1 MSLLN
6 QIIEPSLL
14 VDKEIAMRNLRRMA
28 AVADQHGLIYRPHF
42 KTHQSAEIAD
52 WHREL
57 GIKRITVSSFR
68 MAGYFARHGW
78 EDITVAF
85 PVNVREISRINELA
99 QKINLQIVAESVETL
114 QYLAEELKA
123 PVTVM
128 LKTDTGYRRTGISAS
143 DFPTI
148 DAMIAAVAESKM
160 LSFGG
165 FLAHA
170 GHSYDTS
177 GKEAVLA
184 IHAQALEALR
194 GLDERYRGSYPNMI
208 ISLGDTPTMSHAKSF
223 GPVNEIRPGNLIFY
237 DLAQVEIGSCDFGQI
252 AVCMACPVV
261 ALHPERNEI
270 VLYGGGVHFSKDSCT
285 LDGRTV
291 YGLPVWL
298 REEGTWS
305 EPVAGSYVKKLSQE
319 HGIVKAS
326 PELMEAVQPGD
337 LLGVLPVHSCLTAD
351 AAGRFLRRD
360 GGWIDM
366 MSKKN

>member
-1 MSLLN
+1 MSLLD
-6 QIIEPSLL
+6 QIIEPTLL

-42 KTHQSAEIAD
+42 KTHQSAEVGD

-68 MAGYFARHGW
+68 MATYFARHGW

-85 PVNVREISRINELA
+85 PVNVREISRINALA
-99 QKINLQIVAESVETL
+99 QKVNLQIVAESVETL
-114 QYLAEELKA
+114 QTLAEELKA

-128 LKTDTGYRRTGISAS
+128 LKTDTGYHRTGIAAS
-143 DFPTI
+143 DFLRI
-148 DAMIAAVAESKM
+148 DAIIAAVEESKM

-170 GHSYDTS
+170 GHSYDVH
-177 GKEAVLA
+177 GKEAVMA
-184 IHAQALEALR
+184 IHEQALAALQ
-194 GLDERYRGSYPNMI
+194 GLEDRYREQYPNMI
-208 ISLGDTPTMSHAKSF
+208 ISLGDTPTMSHAETF

-237 DLAQVEIGSCDFGQI
+237 DLAQAAIGSCEYSQI

-261 ALHPERNEI
+261 ALHHDRSEI
-270 VLYGGGVHFSKDSCT
+270 VLYGGSVHFSKDSYQAEQ
-285 LDGRTV
+285 GTV

-298 REEGTWS
+298 RADGTWS
-305 EPVAGSYVKKLSQE
+305 EPIAGSYVKKLSQE
-319 HGIVKAS
+319 HGIISAS
-326 PELMEAVQPGD
+326 ADLLEAVGPGD
-337 LLGVLPVHSCLTAD
+337 LLGILPVHSCLTAD
-351 AAGRFLRRD
+351 AVGRMLRRD

-366 MSKKN
+366 MSKKS